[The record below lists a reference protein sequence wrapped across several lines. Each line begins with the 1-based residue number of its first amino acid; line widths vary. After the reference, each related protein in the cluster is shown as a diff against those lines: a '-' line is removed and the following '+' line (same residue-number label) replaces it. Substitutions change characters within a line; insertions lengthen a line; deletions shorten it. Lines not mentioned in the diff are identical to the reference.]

1 MNSVFLL
8 KKECCIYFNSDNRKN
23 NRNNINFTSINFLN
37 NEGVINHNIN
47 ISEYNETPG
56 KIDNNNINIK
66 LNNIDNNVSKSQIRD
81 FNNLSNLNNY
91 IKDYYAPSPIIDNNQ
106 NHNINI
112 NIEKNNTNNFNIIK
126 NNYHQAQNQ
135 NEFKIINFNDK
146 FDFEISPHKENED
159 EKNNDSLEKNLNN
172 LDSIDLI
179 DNMSNR
185 LYEDQILDRI
195 EDKKRG
201 KVMDR
206 IVKGRARLNDNNKNK
221 NDLKSSYIMEK
232 SKLYEKVLGN
242 NENIYNNSNNN
253 MQF

>member
-1 MNSVFLL
+1 
-8 KKECCIYFNSDNRKN
+8 
-23 NRNNINFTSINFLN
+23 
-37 NEGVINHNIN
+37 
-47 ISEYNETPG
+47 
-56 KIDNNNINIK
+56 
-66 LNNIDNNVSKSQIRD
+66 
-81 FNNLSNLNNY
+81 
-91 IKDYYAPSPIIDNNQ
+91 
-106 NHNINI
+106 
-112 NIEKNNTNNFNIIK
+112 
-126 NNYHQAQNQ
+126 
-135 NEFKIINFNDK
+135 
-146 FDFEISPHKENED
+146 
-159 EKNNDSLEKNLNN
+159 
-172 LDSIDLI
+172 
-179 DNMSNR
+179 MSNR

>member
-1 MNSVFLL
+1 M
-8 KKECCIYFNSDNRKN
+8 
-23 NRNNINFTSINFLN
+23 
-37 NEGVINHNIN
+37 
-47 ISEYNETPG
+47 
-56 KIDNNNINIK
+56 
-66 LNNIDNNVSKSQIRD
+66 SKSQIRD

-159 EKNNDSLEKNLNN
+159 EKNNDSSEKNLNN

>member
-1 MNSVFLL
+1 MINS
-8 KKECCIYFNSDNRKN
+8 
-23 NRNNINFTSINFLN
+23 
-37 NEGVINHNIN
+37 
-47 ISEYNETPG
+47 IS
-56 KIDNNNINIK
+56 
-66 LNNIDNNVSKSQIRD
+66 
-81 FNNLSNLNNY
+81 
-91 IKDYYAPSPIIDNNQ
+91 
-106 NHNINI
+106 
-112 NIEKNNTNNFNIIK
+112 
-126 NNYHQAQNQ
+126 
-135 NEFKIINFNDK
+135 
-146 FDFEISPHKENED
+146 
-159 EKNNDSLEKNLNN
+159 EKNLNN